1 MYRDLVLFLSTNSSA
16 VFGLIG
22 AIGGAVLSFFAS
34 FLLKKRD
41 FNLQMWG
48 KLFDRRIAAHEKVI
62 SLAVDMRVMVTL
74 GGIDENKE
82 IRRTPQILLSKDVFE
97 GWFARFTQLTSEGT
111 SWLTIETKREVNF
124 IQDYLAT
131 LHMHLAYVADDNYPH
146 VGTIIRQDFVDLSA
160 SLEKKAFSF
169 FQHGILELKLDSLDQ
184 HHKYKLPETEK
195 RLQAT
200 ALMRDMSKIR
210 SDKRN

>member
-1 MYRDLVLFLSTNSSA
+1 MYSVIFQFLSDNSSA

-22 AIGGAVLSFFAS
+22 AAGGGVLSFFAS
-34 FLLKKRD
+34 FMLKKRD

-62 SLAVDMRVMVTL
+62 SLAVEMRVMVTL
-74 GGIDENKE
+74 GGINKNGE
-82 IRRTPQILLSKDVFE
+82 IRRAPQILLSKDAFE
-97 GWFARFTQLTSEGT
+97 GWFMRFTQLTLEGT

-131 LHMHLAYVADDNYPH
+131 LHMHLAYVADDGYSH
-146 VGTIIRQDFVDLSA
+146 VGTVVRQDFIDLSA

-169 FQHGILELKLDSLDQ
+169 FQQGILELKLDSLDL
-184 HHKYKLPETEK
+184 HHKYKQSETEK
-195 RLQAT
+195 RLRAT
-200 ALMRDMSKIR
+200 ELMREMPKIR
-210 SDKRN
+210 GT